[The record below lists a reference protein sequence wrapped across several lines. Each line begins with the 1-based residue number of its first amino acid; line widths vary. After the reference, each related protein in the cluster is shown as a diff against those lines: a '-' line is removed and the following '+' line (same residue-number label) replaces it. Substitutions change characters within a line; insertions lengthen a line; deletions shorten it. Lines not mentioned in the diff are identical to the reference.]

1 MKSALLPIS
10 LLLMLSSYTSQATA
24 VTSPSAAPKRQS
36 PQDAGKA
43 KSDTLLERAWSLRK
57 QNISKKLAF
66 IENIQK
72 ELNQQKQPA
81 GMRSRLQLA
90 MALVLVTE
98 EETRWAAVDLI
109 QQSAQAEALQIS
121 KNAVGQIW
129 KEFKVQMQGESN
141 LERRALASVALAL
154 STAGAGAPDDAF
166 SYSFSVALINQG
178 KKKEALAALEKIDP
192 SSKFYRSAKLQEGL
206 LFAELG
212 QTDKAKAALDI
223 VMLLEETE
231 AERAVSDHEKKMIDA
246 KERAVL
252 NLARL
257 SFEKGEF
264 KDALSLYRSI
274 DTESPLFYE
283 SLREQ
288 GWAFFMAGHPNRA
301 LGAVHGATS
310 PHFNQQFQPDQY
322 FLQAAVNYW
331 LCDFPAARRGLQAF
345 VAHTSSEAQM
355 LKQWQESS
363 STANENAPEEDLEK
377 AFKVVEGL
385 SQGVTHSN
393 NLLGPR
399 SLQSLGRRKS
409 IIEGLADLEK
419 LRSARKNILS
429 FSWPLQSKNMLM
441 ESFLRLEK
449 EEKDNVAKIALS
461 QIRTMSR
468 EYERTLAQMRLIH
481 IEVMTAEKD
490 KLTQSDRSSQGQ
502 EYVGM
507 EKDFLENG
515 GSQVRIWEDK
525 KREFWKDELDSFVFA
540 KRSQCDST
548 QGGGTKNES
557 M

>member
-1 MKSALLPIS
+1 
-10 LLLMLSSYTSQATA
+10 
-24 VTSPSAAPKRQS
+24 
-36 PQDAGKA
+36 
-43 KSDTLLERAWSLRK
+43 
-57 QNISKKLAF
+57 
-66 IENIQK
+66 
-72 ELNQQKQPA
+72 
-81 GMRSRLQLA
+81 
-90 MALVLVTE
+90 
-98 EETRWAAVDLI
+98 
-109 QQSAQAEALQIS
+109 
-121 KNAVGQIW
+121 
-129 KEFKVQMQGESN
+129 
-141 LERRALASVALAL
+141 
-154 STAGAGAPDDAF
+154 
-166 SYSFSVALINQG
+166 
-178 KKKEALAALEKIDP
+178 
-192 SSKFYRSAKLQEGL
+192 
-206 LFAELG
+206 
-212 QTDKAKAALDI
+212 
-223 VMLLEETE
+223 
-231 AERAVSDHEKKMIDA
+231 
-246 KERAVL
+246 
-252 NLARL
+252 
-257 SFEKGEF
+257 
-264 KDALSLYRSI
+264 
-274 DTESPLFYE
+274 
-283 SLREQ
+283 
-288 GWAFFMAGHPNRA
+288 
-301 LGAVHGATS
+301 
-310 PHFNQQFQPDQY
+310 
-322 FLQAAVNYW
+322 
-331 LCDFPAARRGLQAF
+331 
-345 VAHTSSEAQM
+345 SSEAQM